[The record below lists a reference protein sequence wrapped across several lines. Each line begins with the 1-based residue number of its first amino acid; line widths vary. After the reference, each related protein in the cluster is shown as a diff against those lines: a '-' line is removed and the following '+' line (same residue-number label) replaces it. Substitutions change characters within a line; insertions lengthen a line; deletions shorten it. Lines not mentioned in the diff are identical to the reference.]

1 MTFKDFF
8 AWCNEKVCAGAE
20 FWNLRE
26 VTVVV
31 DIVEDVR
38 KRLPW
43 RREKYWKKRYESR
56 VMQQIV
62 IPINKRI
69 EESLRKGPNK

>member
-1 MTFKDFF
+1 MTFKEFME
-8 AWCNEKVCAGAE
+8 WCSYRVCDGG
-20 FWNLRE
+20 WNLRE
-26 VTVVV
+26 VMVVV
-31 DIVEDVR
+31 DIIADIR
-38 KRLPW
+38 RRLPW

-69 EESLRKGPNK
+69 EENYGTGK

>member
-1 MTFKDFF
+1 MTFKEFME
-8 AWCNEKVCAGAE
+8 WCNDRACDGT
-20 FWNLRE
+20 WNLRE
-26 VTVVV
+26 VTAVV
-31 DIVEDVR
+31 DVVNDVTKKCR
-38 KRLPW
+38 W

-69 EESLRKGPNK
+69 EENYGTGK